1 MNRRDI
7 FLLFILAALWGASF
21 LFIRIAAPVLNPAP
35 LVEIRVVLAGIAL
48 VIYALMSGQKFSG
61 KAFWRPFL
69 ILGALNAAIPFTL
82 VAFATLTITAS
93 LAAILNATTPL
104 FTVLLSAVW
113 LKEPLTAKK
122 IVGSIGGIG
131 GVLLIVGLNPVIDS
145 TPALLAVGAALLA
158 PFSYAVAGVYAKKV
172 SLNASPLALAIGQQ
186 FAAGILLFPF
196 AALTLPESLPSVSV
210 VSAVLALA
218 LLSTAIGYLIF
229 YQLIERIGATNTL
242 SVTLLVPIFGMVW
255 GAILLGEPIS
265 LIQIVGLIIIL
276 ASLILVTNI
285 TFGKTQH

>member
-48 VIYALMSGQKFSG
+48 VIYALISGQEFSV

-145 TPALLAVGAALLA
+145 TPVLLAVGAALLA

-172 SLNASPLALAIGQQ
+172 SLNASPLTLAIGQQ

-196 AALTLPESLPSVSV
+196 AALTLPASLPSVSV

-229 YQLIERIGATNTL
+229 YKLIERIGATNTL

-255 GAILLGEPIS
+255 GAIILGEPIS

>member
-1 MNRRDI
+1 
-7 FLLFILAALWGASF
+7 
-21 LFIRIAAPVLNPAP
+21 VH
-35 LVEIRVVLAGIAL
+35 V
-48 VIYALMSGQKFSG
+48 
-61 KAFWRPFL
+61 
-69 ILGALNAAIPFTL
+69 
-82 VAFATLTITAS
+82 
-93 LAAILNATTPL
+93 
-104 FTVLLSAVW
+104 
-113 LKEPLTAKK
+113 
-122 IVGSIGGIG
+122 
-131 GVLLIVGLNPVIDS
+131 
-145 TPALLAVGAALLA
+145 ALLA

-172 SLNASPLALAIGQQ
+172 SLNATPLALAMGQQ
-186 FAAGILLFPF
+186 FAARILLFPV
-196 AALTLPESLPSVSV
+196 AALTLPASLPSVSV

-255 GAILLGEPIS
+255 GAIILGEPIS

>member
-48 VIYALMSGQKFSG
+48 GIYALMSGQEFSG
-61 KAFWRPFL
+61 MAFWRPFL
-69 ILGALNAAIPFTL
+69 ILGALNAAIPFTW

-145 TPALLAVGAALLA
+145 TPVLLAVGAALLA

-186 FAAGILLFPF
+186 FAAGILLFPV
-196 AALTLPESLPSVSV
+196 AALTLPASLPSVSV

-255 GAILLGEPIS
+255 GAIILGEPVS